1 MKTKNPSPLLVVIA
15 FVLVFVSACNGQP
28 SPQNNEQKAV
38 SQEGNKP
45 VLISKTTAGLP
56 IDAGNFVVWVD
67 TREGGQSLFGYDVAG
82 AKEFKIAGP
91 TDAIYE
97 WRSDGKYVVWME
109 NVLTS
114 NSPLTRLRSYSLTT
128 SATQTLDED
137 TSQIMGNLRINHGAV
152 YYQTIKNKRR
162 GLFSVNLQN
171 KQQEFITSTVR
182 FNYTIVGDNMV
193 WEGGES
199 GAGGSILT
207 STLLIAN
214 MNSLDK
220 SRVIVSV
227 SNCSLIYDAS
237 VSEIV
242 YGFSGCTGQ
251 NPGVYSY
258 NWKDETKVRL
268 SETELHS
275 VHADGS
281 SVVWISSVKNGD
293 GKAKGDEKTIHAYNP
308 MAGSRIVATY
318 VGSHNIEGLT
328 SSSAGWIAFVM
339 FDGGAQES
347 LYLIQFNKTYY
358 IQELGSGNQPNAVEN
373 TCPPNPNSHGHVSV
387 SGSGH
392 LSEAELC
399 EASKAFGLT
408 NYVFAATEALK
419 PASRAEVALVL
430 VKARGYTIYDPP
442 EPTYNDVAE
451 TSSIYKETETLVLH
465 HVLDETPCSSG
476 VGICFR
482 PDDLITR
489 AEFSEMVYQAFGE

>member
-387 SGSGH
+387 SGSGPYFEDLGGRWFRACWGIGYSH
-392 LSEAELC
+392 C
-399 EASKAFGLT
+399 QFGNPVQL
-408 NYVFAATEALK
+408 
-419 PASRAEVALVL
+419 
-430 VKARGYTIYDPP
+430 
-442 EPTYNDVAE
+442 
-451 TSSIYKETETLVLH
+451 
-465 HVLDETPCSSG
+465 
-476 VGICFR
+476 
-482 PDDLITR
+482 LITNPIIPLGNW
-489 AEFSEMVYQAFGE
+489 Q